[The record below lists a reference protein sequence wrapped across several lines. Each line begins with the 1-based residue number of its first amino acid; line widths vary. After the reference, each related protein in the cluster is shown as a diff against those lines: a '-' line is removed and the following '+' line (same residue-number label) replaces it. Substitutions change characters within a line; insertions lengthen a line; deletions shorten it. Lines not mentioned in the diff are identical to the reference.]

1 VSETILIISND
12 NVMVEKLST
21 NDLKAIYGGH
31 STSEEYIIIVI
42 DGKEYVILPNGQL
55 ILLEE
60 Y

>member
-1 VSETILIISND
+1 
-12 NVMVEKLST
+12 MVEKLST

>member
-1 VSETILIISND
+1 
-12 NVMVEKLST
+12 MMEKFST
-21 NDLKAIYGGH
+21 NELEAIHGGH

-55 ILLEE
+55 IPLEE